1 MNKNINAHDRSIIG
15 VICQYPDMSVSE
27 KQKAIRKLNNQNLK
41 PIIEVLTGLENNNI
55 LSKDDNIVL
64 NDIQKWKENRTK
76 RLRNQEIQA
85 RRNSN
90 EPTRLAKNLI
100 RLKEQGVITDQTLF
114 LYGVSGELPE

>member
-64 NDIQKWKENRTK
+64 NDIPYSIKRARGYYRSNFVLIWCIWGASRTTY
-76 RLRNQEIQA
+76 LSA
-85 RRNSN
+85 
-90 EPTRLAKNLI
+90 A
-100 RLKEQGVITDQTLF
+100 
-114 LYGVSGELPE
+114 